1 LDPHRN
7 ERVSESLRE
16 ELTELISYELSDP
29 RVGIA
34 TVTEVLLSPDFR
46 RANVRLSLA
55 GSEKEQA
62 LTLEAINHAKQ
73 FIKVQLSERLQLY
86 HMPELHFEADLPP
99 ALAAKAPQILKRIR
113 RGRPKS

>member
-1 LDPHRN
+1 MDPYRN

-46 RANVRLSLA
+46 RANVRLSLV
-55 GSEKEQA
+55 GTEKEQA
-62 LTLEAINHAKQ
+62 STLEAINHAKQ

>member
-1 LDPHRN
+1 MDPYRN

-16 ELTELISYELSDP
+16 ELNELISYELSDP
-29 RVGIA
+29 RVGFA

-55 GSEKEQA
+55 GTPKEQA
-62 LTLEAINHAKQ
+62 ETLAGINHAKQ
-73 FIKVQLSERLQLY
+73 FIKVQLAERLQLY
-86 HMPELHFEADLPP
+86 HMPEFNFEADLPP
-99 ALAAKAPQILKRIR
+99 ELAAKAPQILRRIR

>member
-29 RVGIA
+29 RIGIA

-46 RANVRLSLA
+46 RANVRLSLV

-62 LTLEAINHAKQ
+62 ATLEAINHAKQ

>member
-1 LDPHRN
+1 LDPYRN

-16 ELTELISYELSDP
+16 ELNELISYELSDP
-29 RVGIA
+29 RVGFA

-55 GSEKEQA
+55 GTAAEQA
-62 LTLEAINHAKQ
+62 ATLAGINHAKQ
-73 FIKVQLSERLQLY
+73 FIKVQLAERLQLY
-86 HMPELHFEADLPP
+86 HMPEFHFEADLPP
-99 ALAAKAPQILKRIR
+99 ELAAKAPQILRRIR

>member
-29 RVGIA
+29 RIGIV

-46 RANVRLSLA
+46 RANVRLSLS
-55 GSEKEQA
+55 GTEKEQA
-62 LTLEAINHAKQ
+62 STLAAINHAKQ
-73 FIKVQLSERLQLY
+73 FIKLQLSERLQLY
-86 HMPELHFEADLPP
+86 HMPELYFEANLPP

>member
-1 LDPHRN
+1 MDPHRN

-16 ELTELISYELSDP
+16 ELNELISYELSDP
-29 RVGIA
+29 RIGSA

-46 RANVRLSLA
+46 RANVRLTLS
-55 GSEKEQA
+55 GTEKEQA
-62 LTLEAINHAKQ
+62 STLEAISHAKP
-73 FIKVQLSERLQLY
+73 FIKFQLSERLQLY
-86 HMPELHFEADLPP
+86 HMPDLHFEAALPP

>member
-1 LDPHRN
+1 MDPHRY

-29 RVGIA
+29 RIGSA

-46 RANVRLSLA
+46 RANVRLSLLGTA
-55 GSEKEQA
+55 QEQA
-62 LTLEAINHAKQ
+62 STLEAIKHAKQ

-86 HMPELHFEADLPP
+86 KMPELHFEADLPP

>member
-16 ELTELISYELSDP
+16 ELNELISYELSDP
-29 RVGIA
+29 RVGFA

-46 RANVRLSLA
+46 RANVRLSLSGTA
-55 GSEKEQA
+55 QEQA
-62 LTLEAINHAKQ
+62 ATLEGINHAKQ

-86 HMPELHFEADLPP
+86 HMPEFYFEADLPP

-113 RGRPKS
+113 RGRPKA